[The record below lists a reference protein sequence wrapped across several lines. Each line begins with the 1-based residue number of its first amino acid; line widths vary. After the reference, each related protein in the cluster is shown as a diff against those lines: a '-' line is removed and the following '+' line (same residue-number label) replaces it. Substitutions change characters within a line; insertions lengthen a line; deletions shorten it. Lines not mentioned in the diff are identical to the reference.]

1 MSKKQICENCN
12 FWHTDDRLQENYG
25 VNCGRCKVTLKI
37 TLCSQKGCIA
47 YAEKEKEIYSKVV
60 E

>member
-1 MSKKQICENCN
+1 MSKKRICENCILWN
-12 FWHTDDRLQENYG
+12 TDDLLQDAYG

-47 YAEKEKEIYSKVV
+47 YAEKEEEIHSKDV